1 MAGPG
6 RQESLRPPRW
16 TSAKTQCRF
25 TLDGVLVWPGSN
37 DALSDSRREA
47 PGLVSR
53 PQSPQQ
59 LLVVRYRGEG
69 RGSNICHMLGG
80 FIRIPDTGVGAGS
93 PQRPLIR
100 PVDDAIGW
108 GIVMAGMVFH
118 VSKLSSS
125 GLNCRDNI
133 AGWRSLRLS
142 ESTGEQAVEWN
153 GGDGSGTRATF
164 PALAGLTRAAAVLSR
179 MYCVGRR
186 VYLAPLV
193 RPYCISTDLLRRWTP
208 VVTVQRM
215 FKGLSCVRVPSPH
228 DFRKVE
234 GSLGDGLASTVRQ
247 RRGLRWL

>member
-1 MAGPG
+1 MRRRGWCRGPSPHSSCWSFAIGG
-6 RQESLRPPRW
+6 RAEAP
-16 TSAKTQCRF
+16 TSATC
-25 TLDGVLVWPGSN
+25 LGV
-37 DALSDSRREA
+37 
-47 PGLVSR
+47 
-53 PQSPQQ
+53 
-59 LLVVRYRGEG
+59 
-69 RGSNICHMLGG
+69 

-108 GIVMAGMVFH
+108 GVVMAGMVFH

-133 AGWRSLRLS
+133 AGWSSLRLS

-164 PALAGLTRAAAVLSR
+164 LALAGLTRAAAVLSR
-179 MYCVGRR
+179 MYCVGRC

-208 VVTVQRM
+208 VVTVHRM

-234 GSLGDGLASTVRQ
+234 GSLGDGLVSTVRQ